1 MAHHNELGKEG
12 ELIALMF
19 LEREGYKI
27 RATNY
32 RWQKAEVDII
42 ASKDEFLVFIEVKTR
57 SSEKFGLPEQAITPQ
72 KESLYKD
79 AAEAYLEQNPSDF
92 EIRFDVISIIIS
104 KEQTKIEH
112 FTNAF

>member
-1 MAHHNELGKEG
+1 MAHHNKLGKEG
-12 ELIALMF
+12 ELIAVIF
-19 LEREGYKI
+19 LQREGFKI
-27 RATNY
+27 LDTTF

-42 ASKDEFLVFIEVKTR
+42 ASNDEFLVFTEVKTR
-57 SSEKFGLPEQAITPQ
+57 GSEKFGPPEQAITPK

-79 AAEAYLEQNPSDF
+79 VVEAYLEQHPSDL

-112 FTNAF
+112 FPNAF